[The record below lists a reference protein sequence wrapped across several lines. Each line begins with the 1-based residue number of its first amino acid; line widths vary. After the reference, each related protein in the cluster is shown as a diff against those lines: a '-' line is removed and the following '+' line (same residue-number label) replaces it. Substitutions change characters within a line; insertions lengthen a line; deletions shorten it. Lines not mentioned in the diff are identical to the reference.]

1 MRDMEVTHC
10 LRSIDCGYERLILR
24 RWERH
29 GDHELGVDPQ

>member
-1 MRDMEVTHC
+1 MRDVEGTHC
-10 LRSIDCGYERLILR
+10 LRSIYRGYERLIL